1 MDQKEI
7 KSFEVRDNIVGF
19 YLISAFNVKTSSN
32 DKLYLDMTL
41 QDKSGDINA
50 KLWNIE
56 KNEHETLKAG
66 AVVKVKG
73 TVTSWNDSP
82 QFKITKIRVA
92 EIDEYDIDAL
102 VMAAPIDTEEVYQE
116 ILALVQS
123 FSNETIR
130 IITETILERY
140 YEKLLTHP
148 AAKSNHHSIRGGL
161 LYHIQRMLKVG
172 ESLSVIYD
180 AVDKEMLYSG
190 IILHDIEKINEMDAN
205 HLGVVSDYTSEGK
218 LLGHLI
224 MGIKTIDKIAEE
236 KDLDEEISMMMQHM
250 ILSHHYE
257 AEFGS
262 PKKPMFLEAEL
273 LHHIDIIDARVY
285 DFEEETGKLEPG
297 GFSDPIW
304 TLDRRRLYHSK
315 YSGKQ
320 N

>member
-19 YLISAFNVKTSSN
+19 YLVSAFNVKTSSN
-32 DKLYLDMTL
+32 NKLYLDMNL
-41 QDKSGDINA
+41 QDKTGDINS

-66 AVVKVKG
+66 DVVKVKG

-82 QFKITKIRVA
+82 QFKITKIRLA
-92 EIDEYDIDAL
+92 KEDEYDIDAL
-102 VMAAPIDTEEVYQE
+102 VMAAPIDTEETYQE
-116 ILALVQS
+116 ILSLVKS
-123 FSNETIR
+123 FSNDTIR
-130 IITETILERY
+130 VITETILERY
-140 YEKLLTHP
+140 HEKLLTYP

-161 LYHIQRMLKVG
+161 LYHIKRMLKVG
-172 ESLSVIYD
+172 ESLAMIYD
-180 AVDKEMLYSG
+180 AVDKDLLYSG
-190 IILHDIEKINEMDAN
+190 IILHDIEKINEMDAD
-205 HLGVVSDYTSEGK
+205 HLGVVSDYTDEGK

-236 KDLDEEISMMMQHM
+236 KDLDQEISMMMQHM

-257 AEFGS
+257 PEFGS

-285 DFEEETGKLEPG
+285 DFEEETEKLEAG

-304 TLDRRRLYHSK
+304 TLDRRRLYRSK
-315 YSGKQ
+315 YSNKK
-320 N
+320 

>member
-19 YLISAFNVKTSSN
+19 YLVSAFNVKTSSN
-32 DKLYLDMTL
+32 NKLYLDMNL
-41 QDKSGDINA
+41 QDKTGDINA

-66 AVVKVKG
+66 DVVKVKG

-82 QFKITKIRVA
+82 QFKITKIRLA
-92 EIDEYDIDAL
+92 KTDEYDIDAL
-102 VMAAPIDTEEVYQE
+102 VMAAPIDTEETYQE
-116 ILALVQS
+116 ILSLVKN

-140 YEKLLTHP
+140 HEKLLTYP

-161 LYHIQRMLKVG
+161 LYHIKRMLKVG
-172 ESLSVIYD
+172 ESLAKIYE
-180 AVDKEMLYSG
+180 AVDQDLLYSG
-190 IILHDIEKINEMDAN
+190 IILHDIEKINEMDAD
-205 HLGVVSDYTSEGK
+205 HLGVVSDYTDEGK

-236 KDLDEEISMMMQHM
+236 KDLDQEISMMMQHM

-257 AEFGS
+257 PEFGS

-285 DFEEETGKLEPG
+285 DFEEETKKLEIG

-304 TLDRRRLYHSK
+304 TLDRRRLYRSK
-315 YSGKQ
+315 YSNKK
-320 N
+320 